1 MKEKVSKVVLAYS
14 GGLDTSVIIPWL
26 KENYGCEVI
35 AVCAD
40 VGQGD
45 ELGPVHDKALKSG
58 ASKVYIED
66 LTKDFIENYIF
77 PTLKANAV
85 YEEKYL
91 LGTSFAR
98 PIIAKKLV
106 EIAKAENADAIAHGA
121 TGKGN
126 DQVRFELTVKALAPE
141 LKIIAPWREW
151 DLDSRESEIEYA
163 KAHNIEI
170 PTENK
175 KYSMDRNIW
184 HLSHEGSDLED
195 PWNAPK
201 NSMFLIS
208 KAPEDAPDKPEEISI
223 DFEKGIPVAINGV
236 RKDSVALI
244 TELNEIGA
252 RNGVGIVDICENR
265 LVGMKSRGVYE
276 NPAGS
281 ILYYAHREL
290 EYLCLDRATFHFKQ
304 HVGIKYGELV
314 YDGMWFCQL
323 REALAAFVDKT
334 QETVTGTV
342 KLKLYKGNIISAG
355 AKSDYSLYSKEFV
368 TFEHDDVYNQ
378 ADATGFINLF
388 GLPLKVRAMVNKK

>member
-1 MKEKVSKVVLAYS
+1 MAKIKKVVLAYS

-26 KENYGCEVI
+26 KEHYDGCEVI
-35 AVCAD
+35 ACCAD

-45 ELGPVHDKALKSG
+45 ELDAVHDKALKSG
-58 ASKVYIED
+58 ASKVYIAD
-66 LTKDFIENYIF
+66 LKEEFLKEYVW
-77 PTLKANAV
+77 PTLKAGAV
-85 YEEKYL
+85 YEDKYL

-106 EIAKAENADAIAHGA
+106 EIAKQEGADAIAHGA

-126 DQVRFELTVKALAPE
+126 DQVRFELTVKALAPNIT
-141 LKIIAPWREW
+141 LIAPWREW
-151 DLDSRESEIEYA
+151 DLDSRSAEIEYA
-163 KAHNIEI
+163 KKHGI
-170 PTENK
+170 PIATENK
-175 KYSMDRNIW
+175 TYSMDRNIW

-195 PWNAPK
+195 PANEPH

-208 KAPEDAPDKPEEISI
+208 KAPEDAKDEPEYVTV
-223 DFEKGIPVAINGV
+223 DFEKGEPVAVNG
-236 RKDSVALI
+236 KKMDPVALL

-276 NPAGS
+276 
-281 ILYYAHREL
+281 L
-290 EYLCLDRATFHFKQ
+290 EYLCLDRMTYHFKQ
-304 HVGIKYGELV
+304 HVAVRFGELV

-323 REALAAFVDKT
+323 REALSAFVDST
-334 QETVTGTV
+334 QQTVTGTV

-355 AKSDYSLYSKEFV
+355 STSPYSLYSKEYV

-388 GLPLKVRAMVNKK
+388 GLPLKVRALMQEKNSK